1 MKANPA
7 MTDHPS
13 PAVEAI
19 SDEHLQRLH
28 NRAATIAHVMLY
40 LAVTAITGGF
50 AAALWVDWRWAPTG
64 LLAALVALT
73 ALGVSGTIRVGAE
86 KELARRARISRVMPQ
101 INLQAG
107 SIMGLPLNS
116 DIAAALGIEDRP

>member
-1 MKANPA
+1 MSDRN
-7 MTDHPS
+7 HPS
-13 PAVEAI
+13 PAVEALT
-19 SDEHLQRLH
+19 DEHLQRLH

-40 LAVTAITGGF
+40 LAATAIAGGF

-86 KELARRARISRVMPQ
+86 KELARRARISR
-101 INLQAG
+101 
-107 SIMGLPLNS
+107 
-116 DIAAALGIEDRP
+116 DIAAAVGAEDRP